1 MVDPSSPQ
9 FSRVLVA
16 LGAAAPSRPALET
29 GITLAAAVGAS
40 LIGLFV
46 EDTNLVRLGALPL
59 ASVTSALTGA
69 RRPLTA
75 GEMERALRVEAA
87 WLEQL
92 LSESA
97 ARTRIAWSFVVTR
110 GEIFA
115 EAASRDADLIV
126 LGARVHTEAP
136 RDSSRSPRQL
146 IVVFDASPEA
156 LRALEATTLLARTL
170 SCTMLILVPEDEDA
184 GSRGAFQAARDW
196 LTSEGIAGLVLPLA
210 ADQHLLEAAARSRK
224 VALVA
229 LPAPVLAQWPI
240 DIAALAAAVRCPLV
254 IAR

>member
-1 MVDPSSPQ
+1 M
-9 FSRVLVA
+9 
-16 LGAAAPSRPALET
+16 ET
-29 GITLAAAVGAS
+29 AITLAAAVGAS

-46 EDTNLVRLGALPL
+46 EDTNLVRLGGLPL

-69 RRPLTA
+69 RRPLAA

-126 LGARVHTEAP
+126 LGARVHTETR
-136 RDSSRSPRQL
+136 RDSSRLSRQL
-146 IVVFDASPEA
+146 ITIFDASPEA
-156 LRALEATTLLARTL
+156 LRALAATTLLARAL
-170 SCTMLILVPEDEDA
+170 SCTMLILVPDDGDA

-196 LTSEGIAGLVLPLA
+196 LTSEEIAGFALPLA
-210 ADQHLLEAAARSRK
+210 ADQHLLEAAARSPK
-224 VALVA
+224 VVLVA
-229 LPAPVLAQWPI
+229 LPAPILKQWPI